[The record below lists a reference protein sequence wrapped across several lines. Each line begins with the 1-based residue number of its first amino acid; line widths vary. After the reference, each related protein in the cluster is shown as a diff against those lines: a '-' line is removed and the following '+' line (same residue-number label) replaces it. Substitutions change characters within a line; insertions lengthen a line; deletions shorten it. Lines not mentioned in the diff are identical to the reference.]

1 MFKLVNV
8 TVTPDTGLP
17 LESVTNTF
25 KGLAN
30 AVPVGADWLFPLQID
45 IATAAPPVTVVVA
58 VTEGSPAADAVTV
71 YGVAL
76 ALVK

>member
-1 MFKLVNV
+1 MLRLVNV
-8 TVTPDTGLP
+8 TVTPETGLP
-17 LESVTNTF
+17 LASVTSTL

-58 VTEGSPAADAVTV
+58 VADVSPAADAVTV
-71 YGVAL
+71 
-76 ALVK
+76 